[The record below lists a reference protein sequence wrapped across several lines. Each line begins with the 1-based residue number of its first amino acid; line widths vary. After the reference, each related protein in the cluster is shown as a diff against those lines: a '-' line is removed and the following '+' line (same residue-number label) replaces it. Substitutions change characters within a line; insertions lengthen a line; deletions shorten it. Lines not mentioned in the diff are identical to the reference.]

1 MSVAIAPGSP
11 EHMRMITPSKVSAIL
26 GISRFTSPYRIWHQ
40 MRGNLPP
47 EPASEI
53 FARGHDF
60 EPAMAEIWRRENE
73 GWRLSRGEVQIVCEP
88 SRFGFPAAATV
99 DRRASRGR
107 ARKVVE
113 FKTTSSSLEEWGDFY
128 TDQAPADNVAQV
140 LVQQLITGWT
150 DQPADLL
157 VLGPRLDDHHTYRI
171 PFDAQ
176 IADMIVARCRD
187 FYASLKSDEPPALDD
202 TKATYNAVR
211 ELHPDIDGSTV
222 DVAPQLAADYL
233 SAHRQLKA
241 AEQQARAAK
250 TRLLDAMGNA
260 QHAVSGGLPVGRRQP
275 AANGAVALYA
285 AKTNPE
291 AVHPNE

>member
-113 FKTTSSSLEEWGDFY
+113 ARELVPVDVQRLQSRPSV
-128 TDQAPADNVAQV
+128 PHVRAQV
-140 LVQQLITGWT
+140 HQAAGHSLQRQQGR
-150 DQPADLL
+150 Q
-157 VLGPRLDDHHTYRI
+157 
-171 PFDAQ
+171 
-176 IADMIVARCRD
+176 CRH
-187 FYASLKSDEPPALDD
+187 
-202 TKATYNAVR
+202 V
-211 ELHPDIDGSTV
+211 V
-222 DVAPQLAADYL
+222 
-233 SAHRQLKA
+233 
-241 AEQQARAAK
+241 
-250 TRLLDAMGNA
+250 
-260 QHAVSGGLPVGRRQP
+260 
-275 AANGAVALYA
+275 
-285 AKTNPE
+285 
-291 AVHPNE
+291 